1 MATSKNTGTVKFIRV
16 ETASADT
23 RVECAG
29 ALWAGASE
37 LPADNFTAIQL
48 QALREHPELKV
59 TDTERQAEGL
69 AS

>member
-1 MATSKNTGTVKFIRV
+1 MARNNNGTVKFIRV
-16 ETASADT
+16 ETANADT

-37 LPADNFTAIQL
+37 LPADSFTAIQL
-48 QALREHPELKV
+48 QALREHSELKV
-59 TDTERQAEGL
+59 SDTERQAEGQ

>member
-1 MATSKNTGTVKFIRV
+1 MGTAKTASTVKFIRV
-16 ETASADT
+16 ETANADT

-37 LPADNFTAIQL
+37 LPAANFTEAQL
-48 QALREHPELKV
+48 QALREHKQLTV
-59 TDTERQAEGL
+59 TETERQAEAA